1 MPEVSVSLPTKVK
14 LRTVALFWV
23 TGFVAAF
30 FTFFPSP
37 QPGVN
42 TGATVILMGVLAAGS
57 YWFARVQRAVFAQV
71 RLLMPLLSSAGV
83 AALVFV
89 SGGSHSYFVVLY
101 LITTTVAPFFFSPL
115 ESMEVTVL
123 SGIAALL
130 PVLYDYD
137 PTFVRI
143 GLVGFGGMLFVSYFM
158 SFVVGEFRS
167 KERERH
173 HLQILAQASRLSAN
187 LNLAS
192 TLKNTVSQLRQM
204 VNAEACV
211 LYLVD
216 EDHSELFAVETDFD
230 SAIYG
235 PDEDESTRRF
245 RVKLGQG
252 LTGWVAEKGE
262 PLLLGDAER
271 DSRAQH
277 IPGTGYE
284 DASYIVVPV
293 AFDQRVLGV
302 LRVSRR
308 GLNCFGVNDL
318 SLVTIFANQAAVA
331 ITNAWLY
338 ESTKELVLRDN
349 LTGLYNSRYL
359 VSRLQE
365 EVARSKRYSTPLSML
380 FLDCDGLKTVND
392 AYGHPVGDQLIKEV
406 SEALRA
412 AVRVTDIVIR
422 YAGDEFIILMPQT
435 ASREAAQVAE
445 RIRQRV
451 GATEFCPTQ
460 EVVRVTVSI
469 GVASVPEHAT
479 SGEELFKAADDALY
493 AAKDRGRNNVYLW
506 EERTPENEV
515 HSDTQP

>member
-1 MPEVSVSLPTKVK
+1 MPEGSLSLPIRVRR
-14 LRTVALFWV
+14 RTVALFWV
-23 TGFVAAF
+23 TGVVAAF
-30 FTFFPSP
+30 FTFFPFP

-42 TGATVILMGVLAAGS
+42 TVATVVMLALLAGVS
-57 YWFARVQRAVFAQV
+57 FWFTRIRRNLFMRL
-71 RLLMPLLSSAGV
+71 RLLLPAISAAGV

-89 SGGSHSYFVVLY
+89 SGGSHSYFLVLY
-101 LITTTVAPFFFSPL
+101 LLTTTVAPFFFTPS

-123 SGIAALL
+123 NGIAALL
-130 PVLYDYD
+130 PAFYDYD

-143 GLVGFGGMLFVSYFM
+143 GLVGFGGMLFI
-158 SFVVGEFRS
+158 SFFISFIVGEFRS

-173 HLQILAQASRLSAN
+173 HLQILAEASRLSAN

-204 VNAEACV
+204 VNAEAAV

-216 EDHSELFAVETDFD
+216 EDHAELFAVETDFD
-230 SAIYG
+230 PAVYG

-245 RVKLGQG
+245 RVKLGRG

-284 DASYIVVPV
+284 DASYIVAPV
-293 AFDQRVLGV
+293 AFDQRILGV
-302 LRVSRR
+302 IRVSRR
-308 GLNCFGVNDL
+308 GLNRFGVNDL

-365 EVARSKRYSTPLSML
+365 EVARSKRYGTPLSML

-406 SEALRA
+406 SEALRV
-412 AVRVTDIVIR
+412 AVRMTDIVIR

-451 GATEFCPTQ
+451 GAAEFCPGQ
-460 EVVRVTVSI
+460 EVVRATVSI
-469 GVASVPEHAT
+469 GVATVPEHAG

-493 AAKDRGRNNVYLW
+493 AAKDRGRNNVCLSVQKS
-506 EERTPENEV
+506 PAQV
-515 HSDTQP
+515 SHSDTQP